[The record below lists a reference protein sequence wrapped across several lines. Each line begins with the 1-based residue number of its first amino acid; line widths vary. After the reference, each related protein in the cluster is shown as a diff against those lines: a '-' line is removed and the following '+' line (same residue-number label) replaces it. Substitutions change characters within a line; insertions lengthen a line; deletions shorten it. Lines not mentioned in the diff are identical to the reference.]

1 VSVRCDAAI
10 LCVSCVYALQRP
22 GGKRARCACG
32 QRCVF
37 LGPCDL
43 ARGVRTALRTPQREI
58 ARGRAR
64 RGLPRSSQLRAVS
77 ARHRKTDSAFPYL
90 PTRTAMPSNLS
101 RRARGAC
108 AVSHARAER
117 VLYATRLQRAEKLG
131 CVGCGPTATPSLC
144 RYGDAKP
151 LGTQHREAGAGPL
164 RDELRQAQCG
174 AGARLVGLGF
184 GWG

>member
-1 VSVRCDAAI
+1 MTLQFCVCRVCTLYKGRGESARAARAVSGVCFSVPVIWRAVCAPHSAHRRERSHAAGP
-10 LCVSCVYALQRP
+10 A
-22 GGKRARCACG
+22 G
-32 QRCVF
+32 VF
-37 LGPCDL
+37 
-43 ARGVRTALRTPQREI
+43 Q
-58 ARGRAR
+58 
-64 RGLPRSSQLRAVS
+64 RSSQLRAVS

>member
-1 VSVRCDAAI
+1 MTLQFCVCRVCTLYKGRGESARAARAVSGVCFSVPVI
-10 LCVSCVYALQRP
+10 W
-22 GGKRARCACG
+22 RAVCAPHSAH
-32 QRCVF
+32 R
-37 LGPCDL
+37 
-43 ARGVRTALRTPQREI
+43 REI

-64 RGLPRSSQLRAVS
+64 RGLPRVRHAAESCVGR

-184 GWG
+184 GWGWG